1 MSNQNLGFL
10 EEAITIR
17 LYQAIINK
25 RNLAGR
31 YQIPIHLA
39 VGHEL
44 TAIALRHTFH
54 LSDSLILS
62 HRNLHYQLAF
72 EPDANSILAELEL
85 EPEGIS
91 KGNYG
96 LMNMINVKR
105 GIIYTSSILG
115 NSFGVACGVALSHRD
130 NRPAVVWVVAG
141 DGAIEEGAFSEALLI
156 AASLGLPIC
165 FLIEDNEWSLATHVS
180 ERRVPVKLESLCRAY
195 GVEFIEIKNHVYEE
209 ILEGMSW
216 ARSIAE
222 SCAPAL
228 IQVPVTTLGG
238 YFVPPGDSKSEK
250 RFVNYHAGA
259 IKAWKPED
267 FDELFFDN
275 DVLKTL
281 VKQMQVRSD
290 FKLTCTKELVSLSS

>member
-1 MSNQNLGFL
+1 
-10 EEAITIR
+10 
-17 LYQAIINK
+17 
-25 RNLAGR
+25 
-31 YQIPIHLA
+31 
-39 VGHEL
+39 
-44 TAIALRHTFH
+44 
-54 LSDSLILS
+54 
-62 HRNLHYQLAF
+62 
-72 EPDANSILAELEL
+72 
-85 EPEGIS
+85 
-91 KGNYG
+91 
-96 LMNMINVKR
+96 
-105 GIIYTSSILG
+105 
-115 NSFGVACGVALSHRD
+115 
-130 NRPAVVWVVAG
+130 
-141 DGAIEEGAFSEALLI
+141 
-156 AASLGLPIC
+156 
-165 FLIEDNEWSLATHVS
+165 VS

-267 FDELFFDN
+267 FDELFFEN